1 MRLRSQ
7 PRYLD
12 RLLLCLLLQEFFN
25 CSRRSGKYYLAAE
38 PSVECYDFS
47 SWNQH
52 TTMFPICALGMVF
65 YVLGIP
71 VLFGYLLYRN
81 RKVRALPSSRCSG
94 SFPWQERSFPQ
105 ESVLSENNF
114 P

>member
-1 MRLRSQ
+1 M
-7 PRYLD
+7 
-12 RLLLCLLLQEFFN
+12 
-25 CSRRSGKYYLAAE
+25 AAE

-52 TTMFPICALGMVF
+52 TTMFPICALGMIV

-81 RKVRALPSSRCSG
+81 HKVRELMLPSWLCCSG
-94 SFPWQERSFPQ
+94 SYLKQ
-105 ESVLSENNF
+105 
-114 P
+114 